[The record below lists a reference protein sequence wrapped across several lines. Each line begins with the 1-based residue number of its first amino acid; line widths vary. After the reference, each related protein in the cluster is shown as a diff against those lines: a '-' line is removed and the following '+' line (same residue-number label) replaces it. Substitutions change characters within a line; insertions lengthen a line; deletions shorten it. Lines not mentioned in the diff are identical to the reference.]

1 MSTKLRK
8 TGVSALGDVP
18 WGSHLCLF
26 HETKQDLL
34 DTVVPYFKA
43 GLENNEYCVWA
54 VSSPLA
60 EEDARI
66 ALGQSIPAF
75 DQLTGGVEI
84 LPGREWYLTNGRADA
99 TRITRGWQAKLVAAL
114 AQGYAG
120 MRVSGNAFWLGTT
133 HWKEFRDY
141 EHDLHE
147 AFAGLP
153 IIALCTY
160 PFTASRAT
168 DVLDVAHAH
177 QLTVARRQ
185 GRWEF
190 IETADVPATTHSL
203 TPREREVLT
212 WVARGKSASSIAK
225 ALRITKRTVD
235 GHVQSAAR
243 KLGAQNRAQAVAI
256 ALRNRFLEVDP
267 PVSG

>member
-1 MSTKLRK
+1 
-8 TGVSALGDVP
+8 V
-18 WGSHLCLF
+18 F
-26 HETKQDLL
+26 YETKQDLL

-54 VSSPLA
+54 VSDPLA
-60 EEDARI
+60 EEEARI
-66 ALGQSIPAF
+66 ALGRSIPAF
-75 DQLTGGVEI
+75 DQYARGVEI
-84 LPGREWYLTNGRADA
+84 LPARAWYLASGRPDA
-99 TRITRGWQAKLVAAL
+99 KKIIRGWHAKLETAA
-114 AQGYAG
+114 AEGYDG
-120 MRVSGNAFWLGTT
+120 VRVSGNAFWLGTT
-133 HWKEFRDY
+133 QWNEFREY

-147 AFAGLP
+147 AFAGWP

-168 DVLDVAHAH
+168 DVLDVARAH

-185 GRWEF
+185 GHWEF
-190 IETADVPATTHSL
+190 IEAAEAPRTAHAL

-212 WVARGKSASSIAK
+212 WVARGKSASIIAK
-225 ALRITKRTVD
+225 TLQITKRTVD

-243 KLGAQNRAQAVAI
+243 KLGAQNRAHAVAI